1 MARPAF
7 KRWWTRI
14 VPAQVERSTY
24 VLLAS
29 LILLLMFWQWRP
41 IPGVVW
47 DARSTTLGA
56 VLLGL
61 FGIGWLVVLLST
73 FMINHFDL
81 FGLRQVTLYFQR
93 RPYTSV
99 SFVKRGLYRVVRHPI
114 MLGFVIAFWATPMMT
129 HGHLLFAVVT
139 TAYILV
145 AIRFEEHDLAEAHQL
160 EYEQYRRET
169 SMIIP
174 LPLRIV
180 RNSQQ
185 DSQHQSAEVPSE
197 TWRRLVGP
205 RSSWASGG
213 FQSSS
218 AARVVVPAD
227 LPCTPQFRGFVPYPG
242 RARQTRVVP
251 RMLSRLTRVGTTRS
265 IPWST
270 TEPPGVFRRLG

>member
-1 MARPAF
+1 MAQVLTIVYGLVAYAVFLSSFLYAIGFVGDFAVPKAIDSGATFPLAASIVANVLLLSLFAVQHSVMARPAF

-41 IPGVVW
+41 ITAVVW
-47 DARSTTLGA
+47 DARSSMLGT

-61 FGIGWLVVLLST
+61 FGVGWLVVLLST

-129 HGHLLFAVVT
+129 QGHLLFAVVT
-139 TAYILV
+139 TAYILI

-174 LPLRIV
+174 LP
-180 RNSQQ
+180 
-185 DSQHQSAEVPSE
+185 
-197 TWRRLVGP
+197 P
-205 RSSWASGG
+205 R
-213 FQSSS
+213 
-218 AARVVVPAD
+218 
-227 LPCTPQFRGFVPYPG
+227 TP
-242 RARQTRVVP
+242 
-251 RMLSRLTRVGTTRS
+251 
-265 IPWST
+265 
-270 TEPPGVFRRLG
+270 